1 MDNQKGQ
8 TLKILHMYPEMLD
21 LYGDGGN
28 VEILK
33 YRCKMRGITLEVS
46 SHNLGDKETDFSDF
60 DIIYLGGGADF
71 EQQLLA
77 DDLLSLK
84 DKISR
89 AYKNGVY
96 LLMICGGYQLLGQ
109 YYKDSNGE
117 KIPGLGL
124 FDYYTVASTNKRLR
138 CIGNIVIEA
147 EIDGEK
153 YEIIGFENHGGQTQ
167 NVKTPFGKVL
177 SGNGNCFE
185 SSYEGYTEK
194 NVTATYLHGPLLSKN
209 PKLADHIISYA
220 MTRKTGTP
228 YTPQPINDDLENDC
242 RRVMLKR
249 LLKEKE

>member
-1 MDNQKGQ
+1 MDNI

-33 YRCKMRGITLEVS
+33 YRCNMRGINLEIS
-46 SHNLGDKETDFSDF
+46 SHNLGDKETDFSGY
-60 DIIYLGGGADF
+60 DIIYLGGGADL

-77 DDLLSLK
+77 EDLLSLK
-84 DKISR
+84 DK
-89 AYKNGVY
+89 GVY
-96 LLMICGGYQLLGQ
+96 MLMICGGYQLMGK

-117 KIPGLGL
+117 KIEGLGL
-124 FDYYTVASTNKRLR
+124 FDYYTVASSNKRVR

-153 YEIIGFENHGGQTQ
+153 YEVIGFENHGGQTQ

-177 SGNGNCFE
+177 AGNGNCFE
-185 SSYEGYTEK
+185 STYEGYTER
-194 NVTATYLHGPLLSKN
+194 NVTATYLHGPLLAKN
-209 PKLADHIISYA
+209 PRLADSIISYA
-220 MTRKTGTP
+220 VTRKTRKKYIP
-228 YTPQPINDDLENDC
+228 EPINDKLENDC

-249 LLKEKE
+249 LLKNENK